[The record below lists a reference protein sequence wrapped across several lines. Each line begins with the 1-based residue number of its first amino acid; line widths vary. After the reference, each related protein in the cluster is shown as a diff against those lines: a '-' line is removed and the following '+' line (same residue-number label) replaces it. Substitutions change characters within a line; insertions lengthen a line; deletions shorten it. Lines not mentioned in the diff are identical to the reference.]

1 MIITGEAVYAR
12 CLSSLKEERVEA
24 SKQLK
29 GPDTCKYDGNP
40 KEFVDHIRKVNKLTL
55 ICILLCSSYT

>member
-12 CLSSLKEERVEA
+12 CLSSLKEERVKA
-24 SKQLK
+24 SEQLK

-40 KEFVDHIRKVNKLTL
+40 KEFVDHIRKVNYLSI
-55 ICILLCSSYT
+55 ICIL